1 MKSIQKQNSIMQ
13 TTK

>member
-1 MKSIQKQNSIMQ
+1 MQQQSIMQ